1 MQVRSLGQDDPLEEG
16 MATISSILAWRIP
29 WTEEP
34 GRLQSRGSQRG
45 RHNWS
50 NLACVRQ
57 YPRFSCEVHQLL
69 GLVER
74 YCSHRSLRKRFTQ
87 FWKKTKDFLLIHHIQ
102 MWRKPPACGGLDQ
115 ASGWGAW
122 RPPPQGVYGRGEAT
136 LWSHKDRFFVMQV
149 FCFETSLTLL
159 CVLSA
164 GEVETALSR
173 TPVSL
178 SRSRL
183 AKQDLI
189 ELLFPAQLPTYLPCI
204 SAFRPH
210 IALGES
216 SQTRK

>member
-1 MQVRSLGQDDPLEEG
+1 M
-16 MATISSILAWRIP
+16 
-29 WTEEP
+29 
-34 GRLQSRGSQRG
+34 
-45 RHNWS
+45 
-50 NLACVRQ
+50 
-57 YPRFSCEVHQLL
+57 
-69 GLVER
+69 
-74 YCSHRSLRKRFTQ
+74 
-87 FWKKTKDFLLIHHIQ
+87 KDFLLIHHIQ
-102 MWRKPPACGGLDQ
+102 TWRKPPACGGCDQ

-122 RPPPQGVYGRGEAT
+122 RPPPQGVYGRCEAT
-136 LWSHKDRFFVMQV
+136 LWSHKDRFFVTQV

-164 GEVETALSR
+164 REVETALSR

-216 SQTRK
+216 SQTRKYEKITLKLDRKILCVLLLCLIKEKQVCSVCY